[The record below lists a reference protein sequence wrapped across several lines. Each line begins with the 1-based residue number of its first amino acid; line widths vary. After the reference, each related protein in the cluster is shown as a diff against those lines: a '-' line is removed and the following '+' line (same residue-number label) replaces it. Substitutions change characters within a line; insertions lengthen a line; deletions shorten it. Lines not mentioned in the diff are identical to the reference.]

1 MGALAFDGS
10 QHSSAVGYYTYLVAE
25 DSWTWSDGIYE
36 LHGYA
41 PHAVPVTTGLMLQ
54 HKHPDDMARAFE
66 VLETVARDGLPF
78 SCYHRIIDAKSNVR
92 SVLSVGH
99 GVLGS
104 DGKVERVTGFFV
116 DLTEVRQGETQV
128 EVENALLRIAET
140 RSHIDQAKGMI
151 MVATG
156 CDAEGA
162 FGVLREYSSHKNVK
176 VNDLA
181 RRMVESVVAQPHSE
195 DHACPRPYSTS
206 WTVSRTSPA
215 GQRAEGHGLAHLPP
229 RGPPA

>member
-1 MGALAFDGS
+1 MPALAFDGT
-10 QHSSAVGYYTYLVAE
+10 QNSSPVGYYTYVVAE

-41 PHAVPVTTGLMLQ
+41 PRAVPVTTELMLQ

-66 VLETVARDGLPF
+66 VLETVARDGRPF
-78 SCYHRIIDAKSNVR
+78 SCYHRLIDANSNVR

-99 GVLGS
+99 GVVGS
-104 DGKVERVTGFFV
+104 DGTVERVTGFFV
-116 DLTEVRQGETQV
+116 DLTEVRRSETQA
-128 EVENALLRIAET
+128 EVETALLRIAET
-140 RSHIDQAKGMI
+140 RSYIDQAKGMI

-162 FGVLREYSSHKNVK
+162 FGVLRDYSSHKNVK

-181 RRMVESVVAQPHSE
+181 RRMVESVVAQPHTE
-195 DHACPRPYSTS
+195 DHASHAA
-206 WTVSRTSPA
+206 VFGFLDGVEDFSRRAA
-215 GQRAEGHGLAHLPP
+215 G
-229 RGPPA
+229 

>member
-1 MGALAFDGS
+1 MDALAFDGT
-10 QHSSAVGYYTYLVAE
+10 QHSSNVGYYTYLVAE
-25 DSWTWSDGIYE
+25 DRWTWSDGIYE

-41 PHAVPVTTGLMLQ
+41 PQAVPATTELMLQ

-66 VLETVARDGLPF
+66 VLETAIRDGRPF
-78 SCYHRIIDAKSNVR
+78 SCYHRIIDAKGDVR

-99 GVLGS
+99 GVMGS

-116 DLTEVRQGETQV
+116 DLTEVRRSETQA

-140 RSHIDQAKGMI
+140 RSYIDQAKGMI

-162 FGVLREYSSHKNVK
+162 FGVLRRYSSHKNVK
-176 VNDLA
+176 LNDLA
-181 RRMVESVVAQPHSE
+181 RRMVESVVAQPHIE
-195 DHACPRPYSTS
+195 DHACHAAVFGFLDGVEEFSHRA
-206 WTVSRTSPA
+206 A
-215 GQRAEGHGLAHLPP
+215 G
-229 RGPPA
+229 

>member
-10 QHSSAVGYYTYLVAE
+10 QHSSSVGSYTYLVAD

-41 PHAVPVTTGLMLQ
+41 PRAVPVTTELMLQ

-66 VLETVARDGLPF
+66 VLETVARDGRPF

-116 DLTEVRQGETQV
+116 DLSEVRRSETQA
-128 EVENALLRIAET
+128 EVENALVRIAET
-140 RSHIDQAKGMI
+140 RSYIDQAKGMI

-156 CDAEGA
+156 CNAQGA

-181 RRMVESVVAQPHSE
+181 RRLVESVVAQPHTE
-195 DHACPRPYSTS
+195 DHACHAA
-206 WTVSRTSPA
+206 VVGFLDGVEDFSRRAA
-215 GQRAEGHGLAHLPP
+215 G
-229 RGPPA
+229 

>member
-10 QHSSAVGYYTYLVAE
+10 QHSSPVGYYDYMVAE

-36 LHGYA
+36 LHGYT
-41 PHAVPVTTGLMLQ
+41 PHAVPATTELLLQ

-66 VLETVARDGLPF
+66 VLENVARDGRPF

-99 GVLGS
+99 GIAG
-104 DGKVERVTGFFV
+104 DGGKVVQVSGFFV
-116 DLTEVRQGETQV
+116 DLTEVRRNETQV
-128 EVENALLRIAET
+128 EVEHALLRIAET
-140 RSHIDQAKGMI
+140 RTYIEQAKGML

-156 CDAEGA
+156 CNAEDA
-162 FGVLREYSSHKNVK
+162 FGVLRKYSSHKNVK

-181 RRMVESVVAQPHSE
+181 KRMVEWMSAHPHTE
-195 DHACPRPYSTS
+195 DHACHAAVVGFLEDVEDFSTS
-206 WTVSRTSPA
+206 AA
-215 GQRAEGHGLAHLPP
+215 G
-229 RGPPA
+229 

>member
-10 QHSSAVGYYTYLVAE
+10 QHSSSVGCYTYLVAE

-41 PHAVPVTTGLMLQ
+41 PHVVPVTTGLMLQ

-156 CDAEGA
+156 CDAAGA

-195 DHACPRPYSTS
+195 DHACHVAVLDFLDGVEDFS
-206 WTVSRTSPA
+206 SRAA
-215 GQRAEGHGLAHLPP
+215 G
-229 RGPPA
+229 